1 MNETHLTY
9 LTDVNSLNSD
19 YADSDADNDI
29 KAIQFFS
36 KENTTRINIGKQKM
50 MAWKTKLKDG
60 LNCNS
65 SKKSPE
71 ITSKNLSPTGNAESM
86 LR

>member
-1 MNETHLTY
+1 MNETNLS
-9 LTDVNSLNSD
+9 DVNSLHSD

-50 MAWKTKLKDG
+50 LAWKTKLKDE

-65 SKKSPE
+65 SKKSPDV
-71 ITSKNLSPTGNAESM
+71 TSKNLSPIGYNESM